1 MRANTIVLIT
11 SGLPSPTLVG
21 IFSFVNIMELELLFN
36 DLAQS
41 ALPIREK

>member
-1 MRANTIVLIT
+1 MRASTIVLIT
-11 SGLPSPTLVG
+11 RGHPRPTLVG

-41 ALPIREK
+41 ALPIREQ